1 MSRDKSAMPVNQSLP
16 CGLFPLLLG
25 DDGGLDLGSRAVN
38 GQLPDKSP
46 QSVWKGSI
54 PKTKKSD

>member
-1 MSRDKSAMPVNQSLP
+1 MLRDKSVMRVNQSLP

-25 DDGGLDLGSRAVN
+25 DDGGPDLGSRAVN
-38 GQLPDKSP
+38 GQLLDQSS

-54 PKTKKSD
+54 LKTKISD